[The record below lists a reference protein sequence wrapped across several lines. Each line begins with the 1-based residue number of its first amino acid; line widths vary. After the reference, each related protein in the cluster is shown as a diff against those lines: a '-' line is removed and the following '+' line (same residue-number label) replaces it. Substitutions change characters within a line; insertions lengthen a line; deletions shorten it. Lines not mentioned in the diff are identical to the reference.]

1 MAMQEL
7 RELFLALQN
16 NVLFLGLILR
26 LELRVLLPSMP
37 AYEEISAYYFH
48 FFGELEFFPAD

>member
-1 MAMQEL
+1 MQEL